1 MAVWRNFRISN
12 SLRWVMKFSYSRYN
26 PKIRFS
32 PGEMLEISQEINSSF
47 APGLSTEIAS
57 PTSQHKLSPQ
67 EMFDISEKIRLDF
80 APKASN
86 NPQELVLLP
95 VDPNNLYAYWNL
107 VDGTLNATQKNDS
120 GNQLTLRVY
129 SEPDKNTD
137 STKTRSWFDIAIDSP
152 QAQQKIPLPLWSHEA
167 AYFATIGKRHPNNS
181 LAPFASS
188 NIAQIPTCKAIS
200 NQVKD
205 SQIMV
210 QPITQQIPA
219 SRKITAYRN
228 NSASGQGI
236 N

>member
-1 MAVWRNFRISN
+1 
-12 SLRWVMKFSYSRYN
+12 MKFSYSRYN
-26 PKIRFS
+26 PNIRIS
-32 PGEMLEISQEINSSF
+32 PGEMLEISQEINSAF
-47 APGLSTEIAS
+47 APSLSTGIAS
-57 PTSQHKLSPQ
+57 PTHQHKLSPQ
-67 EMFDISEKIRLDF
+67 EMFDISEEIRLDF

-86 NPQELVLLP
+86 NPQGLVLLP

-107 VDGTLNATQKNDS
+107 GNDTLNATQKNDS

-137 STKTRSWFDIAIDSP
+137 STKTRSWFDVAVDSP

-167 AYFATIGKRHPNNS
+167 AYCATIGKRHPNNS

-188 NIAQIPTCKAIS
+188 NITQIPPGEAIP

-210 QPITQQIPA
+210 QPITQQRPA
-219 SRKITAYRN
+219 SRKITADRS

-236 N
+236 NE

>member
-1 MAVWRNFRISN
+1 
-12 SLRWVMKFSYSRYN
+12 MKFSYSRYN
-26 PKIRFS
+26 PNIWIS
-32 PGEMLEISQEINSSF
+32 PGEMLEISQEINSAF
-47 APGLSTEIAS
+47 APSLSTGIAI
-57 PTSQHKLSPQ
+57 PTHQHKLSPQ
-67 EMFDISEKIRLDF
+67 EMFDISEEIRLDF

-107 VDGTLNATQKNDS
+107 VDDTLNATQKNDS
-120 GNQLTLRVY
+120 GNQLALRVY
-129 SEPDKNTD
+129 SEPDKKTD
-137 STKTRSWFDIAIDSP
+137 SIKTRSWFDVAIDNP

-188 NIAQIPTCKAIS
+188 NIIQIPPGKAIP

-205 SQIMV
+205 CQIMA
-210 QPITQQIPA
+210 QPITQQRPA
-219 SRKITAYRN
+219 GRKITADRN

-236 N
+236 NE

>member
-47 APGLSTEIAS
+47 APSLSTDITN
-57 PTSQHKLSPQ
+57 PTNQHNLSPQ

-107 VDGTLNATQKNDS
+107 VDASLNATQKNDS
-120 GNQLTLRVY
+120 GNQLTLRIY
-129 SEPDKNTD
+129 CEPDKKTD
-137 STKTRSWFDIAIDSP
+137 STNTRSWFDVAIDSP

-167 AYFATIGKRHPNNS
+167 AYCATIGKRQPNNS
-181 LAPFASS
+181 LAPFGSS
-188 NIAQIPTCKAIS
+188 NITQIPTCKAIS

-205 SQIMV
+205 SQIVV
-210 QPITQQIPA
+210 QPLTRQIPP
-219 SRKITAYRN
+219 SRKITTYPN

>member
-1 MAVWRNFRISN
+1 
-12 SLRWVMKFSYSRYN
+12 MKFSYSRYN
-26 PKIRFS
+26 PKIRLS
-32 PGEMLEISQEINSSF
+32 PGEMLEISQEINSAF
-47 APGLSTEIAS
+47 APSLSTDIAI
-57 PTSQHKLSPQ
+57 PTNQHKLSPQ
-67 EMFDISEKIRLDF
+67 ELFDISKEIRLDF

-107 VDGTLNATQKNDS
+107 VDDTLNTTQNNNS
-120 GNQLTLRVY
+120 GNQLTIRVY
-129 SEPDKNTD
+129 SEPDRNTD
-137 STKTRSWFDIAIDSP
+137 STNTRSWFDVAIDSP

-167 AYFATIGKRHPNNS
+167 AYCATIGKRHPNNS

-188 NIAQIPTCKAIS
+188 NISQIPTCKSIS
-200 NQVKD
+200 DQVKG

-210 QPITQQIPA
+210 QPITWSIPA
-219 SRKITAYRN
+219 SRKITAYRH

>member
-1 MAVWRNFRISN
+1 
-12 SLRWVMKFSYSRYN
+12 MKFSYSRYN
-26 PKIRFS
+26 PKIKFS

-47 APGLSTEIAS
+47 APGLSTDI
-57 PTSQHKLSPQ
+57 TSQLKLSPQ

-107 VDGTLNATQKNDS
+107 VDASLNATQKNDS

-152 QAQQKIPLPLWSHEA
+152 QAQQKIPLPQWSHEA
-167 AYFATIGKRHPNNS
+167 AYCASIGKRHPNNS

-188 NIAQIPTCKAIS
+188 NITQTPTCKAIS

>member
-1 MAVWRNFRISN
+1 
-12 SLRWVMKFSYSRYN
+12 
-26 PKIRFS
+26 
-32 PGEMLEISQEINSSF
+32 
-47 APGLSTEIAS
+47 
-57 PTSQHKLSPQ
+57 
-67 EMFDISEKIRLDF
+67 
-80 APKASN
+80 
-86 NPQELVLLP
+86 LP

-107 VDGTLNATQKNDS
+107 VDASLNATQKNDS

-188 NIAQIPTCKAIS
+188 NITQIPTCKSIS
-200 NQVKD
+200 DQVKG

-210 QPITQQIPA
+210 QPITRQIPA
-219 SRKITAYRN
+219 SRKITAYPN